1 MSDDGIFRDGLKS
14 GDLVV
19 VTGGAGGFG
28 RAFCKRFARMGAK
41 LSIWDL
47 DAKGGA
53 EILAEVRALGAEA
66 SFHQVDLADASAIER
81 AARATLDTYGAPY
94 CVVNNAS
101 VFPRGDVLELS
112 LAAWEL
118 TFRVNVT
125 APFLIVKAFGPS
137 MIEKQRGVVINLASG
152 RAVEGA
158 PKGSNYAAT
167 KAAMVSLTKSLA
179 LEWAKHNIR
188 VNAIIPGQSLTAMP
202 LEATPLDQLISRGK
216 ERVPLGRIGYPDDVA
231 GLAAYLVSEDAA
243 YMTGQGVAI
252 NGGAVLI
259 P

>member
-1 MSDDGIFRDGLKS
+1 MSDDGIMRDGLKA

-28 RAFCKRFARMGAK
+28 RAFCKRFARMGAR

-53 EILAEVRALGAEA
+53 EIAAEVRALGADA
-66 SFHQVDLADASAIER
+66 TFIQVDLSDAAAIER
-81 AARATLDTYGAPY
+81 AARATLDHYGAPY
-94 CVVNNAS
+94 CVINNAS
-101 VFPRGDVLELS
+101 VFPRGEVLDLS
-112 LAAWEL
+112 LQAWEL

-137 MIEKQRGVVINLASG
+137 MIAAKRGVVINLASG

-167 KAAMVSLTKSLA
+167 KAAMISLTKSLA

-202 LEATPLDQLISRGK
+202 LEATPRDELIARGK

-231 GLAAYLVSEDAA
+231 GLAAYLVSADAA

>member
-1 MSDDGIFRDGLKS
+1 MSDDGILRDGLKQ

-28 RAFCKRFARMGAK
+28 RAFCKRFAR
-41 LSIWDL
+41 
-47 DAKGGA
+47 
-53 EILAEVRALGAEA
+53 LGARVAVWDVDAGGGEEIAAELRGLGTEA
-66 SFHQVDLADASAIER
+66 RFFQTDLADAASIER
-81 AARATLDTYGAPY
+81 GVHETLDVFGVPY
-94 CVVNNAS
+94 CIVNNAS
-101 VFPRGDVLELS
+101 VFPRGDVLDLS

-118 TFRVNVT
+118 TLRVNLT
-125 APFLIVKAFGPS
+125 APFLIVKAFGPM
-137 MIEKQRGVVINLASG
+137 MIAKQRGVVINLASG

-167 KAAMVSLTKSLA
+167 KAAIISFTKSLA

-188 VNAIIPGQSLTAMP
+188 VNAILPGQSLTAMP
-202 LEATPLDQLISRGK
+202 LEATPLDQLIARGK
-216 ERVPLGRIGYPDDVA
+216 ERVPLGRIGYPEDVA

-243 YMTGQGVAI
+243 YMTGQGIAI

>member
-1 MSDDGIFRDGLKS
+1 MSEDGIFRDGMKP
-14 GDLVV
+14 GDVV
-19 VTGGAGGFG
+19 VITGGAGGFG
-28 RAFCKRFARMGAK
+28 RAFSKRFARMGAK
-41 LSIWDL
+41 IAVWEI
-47 DAKGGA
+47 DANGGN
-53 EILAEVRALGAEA
+53 EIVEELRASGADA
-66 SFHQVDLADASAIER
+66 TFFLVDLGDASAIER
-81 AARATLDTYGAPY
+81 ATKATLELYGAPY
-94 CVVNNAS
+94 CVINNAS
-101 VFPRGDVLELS
+101 VFPRGEVLDLS
-112 LAAWEL
+112 LQAWEL

-125 APFLIVKAFGPS
+125 APFLILKAFGPA

-202 LEATPLDQLISRGK
+202 LEATPLDQLIQRGK